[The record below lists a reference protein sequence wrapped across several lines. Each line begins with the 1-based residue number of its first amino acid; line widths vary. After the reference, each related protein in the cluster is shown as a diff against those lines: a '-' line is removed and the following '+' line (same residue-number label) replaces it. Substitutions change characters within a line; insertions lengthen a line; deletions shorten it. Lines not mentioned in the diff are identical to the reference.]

1 MKICW
6 RAINN
11 SLLN

>member
-6 RAINN
+6 RDRN
-11 SLLN
+11 